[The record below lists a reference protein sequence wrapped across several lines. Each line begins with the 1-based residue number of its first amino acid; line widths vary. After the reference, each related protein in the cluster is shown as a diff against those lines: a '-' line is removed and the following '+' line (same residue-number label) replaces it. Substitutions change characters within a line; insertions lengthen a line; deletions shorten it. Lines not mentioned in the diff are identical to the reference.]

1 MKGYIKIEA
10 QPVPED
16 MRDIPGKRATGCSV
30 EMCLTECS
38 RADKLATTLALLRA
52 FRFDTEDLAKLV
64 MLFLNPGGKFA
75 DTREITMPLV
85 RRDAE

>member
-16 MRDIPGKRATGCSV
+16 MRNLPGKHATGCSV
-30 EMCLTECS
+30 ECDLRECS
-38 RADKLATTLALLRA
+38 TADKLSVALALLRA
-52 FRFDTEDLAKLV
+52 LRFDTADLAKLV

-75 DTREITMPLV
+75 DTREITMPLI